1 MAFQALL
8 QPTSIIML
16 PFGLASSTLGFLIA
30 TALAARGVRRRSLSK
45 SGAAA
50 AWIVGFL
57 SVAAGPSRGVL
68 LLLFYIVGTAA
79 TKFRHDEKARIDAT
93 AQVGAERG
101 PSQVLAC
108 SAVGV
113 VCSVWHAAACGEEQ
127 RISFDEAPLASSLA
141 CAIISHYATCLSDTL
156 ASEMG
161 IILAS
166 HTPILITKPWVS
178 VPAGTN
184 GGITLSGTLWSG
196 IGGLIIAIGVIVLD
210 TMSGIAVSP
219 LRTVLF
225 GTICGLVGSLLD
237 SLLGATLQ
245 SSYYDDEKHISH
257 CGEEGNESTSKL
269 RHISG
274 INILTNA
281 QVNMC
286 SVILTCA
293 FGGLYFGPLVYN

>member
-1 MAFQALL
+1 M
-8 QPTSIIML
+8 
-16 PFGLASSTLGFLIA
+16 
-30 TALAARGVRRRSLSK
+30 
-45 SGAAA
+45 
-50 AWIVGFL
+50 
-57 SVAAGPSRGVL
+57 
-68 LLLFYIVGTAA
+68 
-79 TKFRHDEKARIDAT
+79 
-93 AQVGAERG
+93 
-101 PSQVLAC
+101 
-108 SAVGV
+108 
-113 VCSVWHAAACGEEQ
+113 
-127 RISFDEAPLASSLA
+127 
-141 CAIISHYATCLSDTL
+141 
-156 ASEMG
+156 
-161 IILAS
+161 
-166 HTPILITKPWVS
+166 S

-184 GGITLSGTLWSG
+184 GGITLSGILWSG
-196 IGGLIIAIGVIVLD
+196 VGGLIIAIGVIVLD

-219 LRTVLF
+219 LRTVIF

-281 QVNMC
+281 QVNMG

>member
-1 MAFQALL
+1 
-8 QPTSIIML
+8 ML
-16 PFGLASSTLGFLIA
+16 PFSLTSSTLGFLIA

-57 SVAAGPSRGVL
+57 SVAAGLRGTS
-68 LLLFYIVGTAA
+68 LLLFYMVGTAA
-79 TKFRHDEKARIDAT
+79 TKFRHAEKARIDAT

-113 VCSVWHAAACGEEQ
+113 VCSVWHAVACGEE
-127 RISFDEAPLASSLA
+127 RAIDFEEEPLASSLA
-141 CAIISHYATCLSDTL
+141 CAIISHYATCLADTL

-161 IILAS
+161 ILAS

-196 IGGLIIAIGVIVLD
+196 FGGLVIAIGVIILD
-210 TMSGIAVSP
+210 MMSGITVWP
-219 LRTVLF
+219 LRTVIF
-225 GTICGLVGSLLD
+225 GTMCGLVGSLLD
-237 SLLGATLQ
+237 SLFGATLQ
-245 SSYYDDEKHISH
+245 SSYYDDEKRVSH
-257 CGEEGNESTSKL
+257 CGEEGNESISKL

-274 INILTNA
+274 ANILTNA
-281 QVNMC
+281 QVNLA
-286 SVILTCA
+286 SVILTTVVGA
-293 FGGLYFGPLVYN
+293 VYMGPLVYSYS

>member
-1 MAFQALL
+1 
-8 QPTSIIML
+8 ML
-16 PFGLASSTLGFLIA
+16 PFGLASSTLGFLVA
-30 TALAARGVRRRSLSK
+30 TALAVRGVRRRSLSL

-57 SVAAGPSRGVL
+57 SVAAGLRGFI

-113 VCSVWHAAACGEEQ
+113 VCSVWHAAACGEE
-127 RISFDEAPLASSLA
+127 RPINFGEEPLASSLA

-161 IILAS
+161 MLTS

-196 IGGLIIAIGVIVLD
+196 VGGLIIAIGVVVVD

-219 LRTVLF
+219 SRTMIF
-225 GTICGLVGSLLD
+225 GTICGLVGSFLD
-237 SLLGATLQ
+237 SLLGAILQ
-245 SSYYDDEKHISH
+245 SSYYDDEKHVSH

-281 QVNMC
+281 QVNFA
-286 SVILTCA
+286 SLILTCA
-293 FGGLYFGPLVYN
+293 LGALVGPLVYN